1 MCSSGWSDPRP
12 GQRGRGASLAFSLHR
27 LAAELRVYARG
38 NVRSRE
44 GFFFTLIFPII
55 LVLLF
60 GAIFAGGG
68 ISQTTVYVQNH
79 DGGPVAAA
87 FISALNSTSNDCS
100 PGASSGLCLRGVAV
114 DQNFSQYLSSKSASD
129 GIVVPEGFSAAYG
142 ANQQVNITL
151 FGNPASTTS
160 AIVSGITSE
169 VVNAFN
175 LHGSKGV
182 LGIETRTAV
191 SSSYKY
197 IDFLIPGLI
206 GFSALTSPM
215 FAMVNIVSTYRRD
228 KVFKLLSLTP
238 LTKTEWLLAKILWY
252 IGTTVVSF
260 ILMSVVGVY
269 VFGAHIT
276 LTLGIGLFL
285 LIGPFFFV
293 SLGMLVGTVSNSPES
308 AAVVGNLVTFP
319 MMFLSGTF
327 FPVSSMPA
335 YLQGVAH
342 LLPLYYMIDGLN
354 NVMIYGNYS
363 PALFDGGLLVALSIV
378 VFALAVRFFRW
389 RED

>member
-1 MCSSGWSDPRP
+1 M
-12 GQRGRGASLAFSLHR
+12 AFSFKR
-27 LAAELRVYARG
+27 MAAELRVYARG
-38 NVRSRE
+38 NIRSRE
-44 GFFFTLIFPII
+44 GFFFTLVFPII
-55 LVLLF
+55 LILLF
-60 GAIFAGGG
+60 GAIFSGGG
-68 ISQTTVYVQNH
+68 AGTSTVYVQNL
-79 DGGPVAAA
+79 DGGPVSTA
-87 FISALNSTSNDCS
+87 FIQAMNSTTALSLVSVPTN
-100 PGASSGLCLRGVAV
+100 
-114 DQNFSQYLSSKSASD
+114 QNFTQYLSSHSSTD
-129 GIVVPEGFSAAYG
+129 GIVIPQGFTTAYG
-142 ANQQVNITL
+142 LNQKVNVTVY
-151 FGNPASTTS
+151 GNPASTTS

-175 LHGSKGV
+175 LHGATGTHSVGV
-182 LGIETRTAV
+182 SERTAV

-215 FAMVNIVSTYRRD
+215 FALVNISSTYRRD

-238 LTKTEWLLAKILWY
+238 LTKTEWLLSKIVWY

-269 VFGAHIT
+269 AFGAHIT
-276 LTLGIGLFL
+276 VNAGIALFL
-285 LIGPFFFV
+285 VIGPFFFV
-293 SLGMLVGTVSNSPES
+293 SLGMLVGTISNSPES

-327 FPVSSMPA
+327 FPVSSMPM

-342 LLPLYYMIDGLN
+342 VLPLYYVIDGLE
-354 NVMIYGNYS
+354 NVMIYQNYG
-363 PALFDGGLLVALSIV
+363 PVALDMGILAVLSIV